1 MKLKSNNSLDRAAKV
16 HKYSQQIQSFMKTQG
31 IEYEQVE
38 KPWAPRKYREKATD
52 IEKQPEEK
60 QPRRIQSDTHDWN
73 F

>member
-1 MKLKSNNSLDRAAKV
+1 
-16 HKYSQQIQSFMKTQG
+16 MKTQG

-38 KPWAPRKYREKATD
+38 KPWTPRKYREKTTD